1 MLSFVFIFTATAPL
15 LDSFLHI
22 KYQLRVRI
30 EKTGIDNLIGVIT
43 VKTLSLSALVVA
55 AHSC

>member
-1 MLSFVFIFTATAPL
+1 MLSFVSIFTDTAPL
-15 LDSFLHI
+15 LDSFLYI

-43 VKTLSLSALVVA
+43 VKTLSLSV
-55 AHSC
+55 

>member
-15 LDSFLHI
+15 LDRFLHI

-30 EKTGIDNLIGVIT
+30 ERTGIDNLIGVIT
-43 VKTLSLSALVVA
+43 VKTLSLSV
-55 AHSC
+55 